1 MTKSTQVFN
10 SLWYPSYEYDVP
22 MFGIDLISLGKSR
35 VLSVIDFQPIH
46 PTAEYSEKYISNMT
60 DVRAKYPG
68 MIVCLYCYVRVWIY
82 YV

>member
-1 MTKSTQVFN
+1 
-10 SLWYPSYEYDVP
+10 
-22 MFGIDLISLGKSR
+22 MFGIDLISLGKGR

-68 MIVCLYCYVRVWIY
+68 MKIFYVSKVRFSLNNSLILCMY
-82 YV
+82 MNI